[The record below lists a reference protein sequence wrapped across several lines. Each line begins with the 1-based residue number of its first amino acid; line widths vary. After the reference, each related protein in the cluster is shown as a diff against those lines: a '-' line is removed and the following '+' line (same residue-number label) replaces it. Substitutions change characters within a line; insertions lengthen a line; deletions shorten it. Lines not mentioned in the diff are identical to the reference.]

1 MVRQSNNMSIFI
13 HLCACDGFVDIVKN
27 YLTIHLATVIERESN
42 CNVTSS
48 LEEYPFL
55 HMDIT
60 PRELAGWDLK
70 ITIPVHVN
78 SRAILKEN
86 YGCFYHIVKRVYREA
101 WIADYIKKQI
111 DGLMRDCFYSND
123 FVAFTSTSIKEVR
136 VTKT

>member
-1 MVRQSNNMSIFI
+1 MVRESNNMSIFI

-27 YLTIHLATVIERESN
+27 YLNIHLATVIERESN
-42 CNVTSS
+42 CNITSS
-48 LEEYPFL
+48 IEEYPFL

-86 YGCFYHIVKRVYREA
+86 YGCFYHIVKRVYREVWMA
-101 WIADYIKKQI
+101 NYIKKQI

>member
-1 MVRQSNNMSIFI
+1 MVRESNNMSIFI

-27 YLTIHLATVIERESN
+27 YLNIHLATVIERESN
-42 CNVTSS
+42 CNITSS
-48 LEEYPFL
+48 IEEYPFL

-101 WIADYIKKQI
+101 WMANYIKKQI

>member
-1 MVRQSNNMSIFI
+1 MVRESNNMSIFI

-27 YLTIHLATVIERESN
+27 YLNIHLATVIERESN
-42 CNVTSS
+42 CNITSS
-48 LEEYPFL
+48 IEEYPFL

-86 YGCFYHIVKRVYREA
+86 YGCFYHIVKHVYREA
-101 WIADYIKKQI
+101 WIADYIKDKI
-111 DGLMRDCFYSND
+111 HRLMRDCFYSND

>member
-1 MVRQSNNMSIFI
+1 MVRESNNMSIFI

-27 YLTIHLATVIERESN
+27 YLNIHLATVIERESN
-42 CNVTSS
+42 CNITSS
-48 LEEYPFL
+48 IEEYPFL

-101 WIADYIKKQI
+101 WMANYISASHQNMI
-111 DGLMRDCFYSND
+111 YYTCFFQY
-123 FVAFTSTSIKEVR
+123 IL
-136 VTKT
+136 

>member
-1 MVRQSNNMSIFI
+1 MVRESNNMSIFI

-27 YLTIHLATVIERESN
+27 YLNIHLATVIERESN

-101 WIADYIKKQI
+101 WMANYIKKQI
-111 DGLMRDCFYSND
+111 DRLMRDCFYSND

>member
-1 MVRQSNNMSIFI
+1 MVRESNNMSIFI

-27 YLTIHLATVIERESN
+27 YLNIHLATVIERESN
-42 CNVTSS
+42 CNITSS
-48 LEEYPFL
+48 IEEYPFL

-101 WIADYIKKQI
+101 WMANYIKKQI
-111 DGLMRDCFYSND
+111 YGLM
-123 FVAFTSTSIKEVR
+123 
-136 VTKT
+136 

>member
-1 MVRQSNNMSIFI
+1 MVRESNNMSIFI

-27 YLTIHLATVIERESN
+27 YLNIHLATVIERESN
-42 CNVTSS
+42 CNITSS
-48 LEEYPFL
+48 IEEYPFL

-78 SRAILKEN
+78 SRSILKEN

-101 WIADYIKKQI
+101 WMANYIKKQI

>member
-1 MVRQSNNMSIFI
+1 MVRESNNMSIFI

-27 YLTIHLATVIERESN
+27 YLNIHLATVIERESN

-86 YGCFYHIVKRVYREA
+86 YGCFYHIVKHVYREA
-101 WIADYIKKQI
+101 WIADYIKDKI
-111 DGLMRDCFYSND
+111 HRLMRDCFYSND

-136 VTKT
+136 VNKA

>member
-1 MVRQSNNMSIFI
+1 MVRESNNMSIFI

-27 YLTIHLATVIERESN
+27 YLNIHLATVIERESN

-48 LEEYPFL
+48 IEEYPFL

-101 WIADYIKKQI
+101 WMANYIKKQI

>member
-1 MVRQSNNMSIFI
+1 MVRESNNMSIFI

-27 YLTIHLATVIERESN
+27 YLNIHLATVIERESN
-42 CNVTSS
+42 CNITSS
-48 LEEYPFL
+48 IEEYPFL

-101 WIADYIKKQI
+101 WMANYIKKQI

-136 VTKT
+136 VNKA

>member
-1 MVRQSNNMSIFI
+1 MVRESTNMSIFI
-13 HLCACDGFVDIVKN
+13 HLCACDGFVKILKN

-42 CNVTSS
+42 CNIRSS
-48 LEEYPFL
+48 IEEHPFL

-60 PRELAGWDLK
+60 RRKLAGWDLK

-78 SRAILKEN
+78 SHAILKEN
-86 YGCFYHIVKRVYREA
+86 YGCFYHIIKHVCREKWMA
-101 WIADYIKKQI
+101 NYIKDKI
-111 DGLMRDCFYSND
+111 HRLMRDCFYIND

>member
-42 CNVTSS
+42 CNITSS
-48 LEEYPFL
+48 IEEHPFL

-101 WIADYIKKQI
+101 WMANYIKKQI

>member
-1 MVRQSNNMSIFI
+1 MVRESNNMSIFI

-27 YLTIHLATVIERESN
+27 YLNIHLATVIERESN
-42 CNVTSS
+42 CNITSS
-48 LEEYPFL
+48 IEEYPFL

-101 WIADYIKKQI
+101 WIADYIKDKI
-111 DGLMRDCFYSND
+111 HRLMRDCFYSND

-136 VTKT
+136 VNKA